1 MEKGRKRGFKMEQKE
16 IIAIFNE
23 MLTKV
28 YSEQEEK
35 YKRKKKY
42 ELEHY
47 CCTEEEKNQ
56 LSIIFERLLET
67 RETLDSDAII
77 NLLSREEE

>member
-1 MEKGRKRGFKMEQKE
+1 MEQKD

-35 YKRKKKY
+35 YKRKRKY

-47 CCTEEEKNQ
+47 CCTEEEKDHF
-56 LSIIFERLLET
+56 SAIFEELLEM
-67 RETLDSDAII
+67 RETLDYNSFI
-77 NLLSREEE
+77 NLMSREDEEIDNK